1 MTLTAKPALAGSPEI
16 RWRIKME
23 NKKSIKSIIED
34 LDDKIEDDVKRAW
47 EEAITE
53 IWTIPSLLENII
65 EG

>member
-1 MTLTAKPALAGSPEI
+1 MRRAGYFKKRTAL
-16 RWRIKME
+16 
-23 NKKSIKSIIED
+23 IED